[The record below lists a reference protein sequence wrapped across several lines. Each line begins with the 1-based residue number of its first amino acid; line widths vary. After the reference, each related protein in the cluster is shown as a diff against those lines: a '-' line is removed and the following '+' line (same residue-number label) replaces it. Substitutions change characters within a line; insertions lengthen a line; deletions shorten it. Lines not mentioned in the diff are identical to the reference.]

1 MHLGSRLV
9 WNVDFAV
16 ILTTFPVIFLAELPD
31 KTFIAA
37 LVLAT
42 RFRHLWVWLGV
53 SAAFFVQCLIAVV
66 AGGFIALLPVE
77 PVLAATSLL
86 FALGAFI
93 LIRGGLKSR
102 AEEAAGELEEESEV
116 LAKVADAPSDS
127 ARRAFVMSF
136 LVLFAA
142 EWGDLTQIFTAAQ
155 AAKTGQPLAVFIGS
169 WLALISVGG
178 IAVVLGRWL
187 QQRVPLSKVRIAS
200 GLILL
205 GLALWTAYELVQE
218 LRVG

>member
-1 MHLGSRLV
+1 M

-53 SAAFFVQCLIAVV
+53 SAAFFIQCLIAVV
-66 AGGFIALLPVE
+66 AGGFIALLPAA
-77 PVLAATSLL
+77 PVLAVTSLL
-86 FALGAFI
+86 FAIGGLV
-93 LIRGGLKSR
+93 LVRGGLQSR
-102 AEEAAGELEEESEV
+102 AQEMAEETMEESEV
-116 LAKVADAPSDS
+116 LAKVANAPSDS
-127 ARRAFVMSF
+127 ASRAFITSF

-169 WLALISVGG
+169 WLALVSVGG
-178 IAVVLGRWL
+178 LAVILGRWL
-187 QQRVPLSKVRIAS
+187 QNRVPLSRVRIAS
-200 GLILL
+200 GVAMLL
-205 GLALWTAYELVQE
+205 LALWTAYELVRE
-218 LRVG
+218 LSLG

>member
-1 MHLGSRLV
+1 M
-9 WNVDFAV
+9 WNVDFTV
-16 ILTTFPVIFLAELPD
+16 VVTTFPVIFLAELPD

-53 SAAFFVQCLIAVV
+53 SAAFFIQCLIAVV

-77 PVLAATSLL
+77 PVLAVTSVL
-86 FALGAFI
+86 FAIGAVI
-93 LIRGGLKSR
+93 LIRGGMQSR
-102 AEEAAGELEEESEV
+102 AEEAALESEEESDV
-116 LAKVADAPSDS
+116 LARLADAPSDS
-127 ARRAFVMSF
+127 ARRALITSF

-155 AAKTGQPLAVFIGS
+155 AAKTGQPVAVFIGS

-178 IAVVLGRWL
+178 LAVVLGRWL
-187 QQRVPLSKVRIAS
+187 QRRVPLSKVRIAS
-200 GLILL
+200 AVVLL

>member
-1 MHLGSRLV
+1 M

-53 SAAFFVQCLIAVV
+53 SAAFFIQCLIAVV

-77 PVLAATSLL
+77 PVLAVTSLL
-86 FALGAFI
+86 FAIGAII

-102 AEEAAGELEEESEV
+102 AEEAATESEEESEV
-116 LAKVADAPSDS
+116 LAKVANAPSDS
-127 ARRAFVMSF
+127 ARRAFITSF

-155 AAKTGQPLAVFIGS
+155 AAKTGQPVAVFIGA
-169 WLALISVGG
+169 WLALITVGG
-178 IAVVLGRWL
+178 LAVVLGRWL

-200 GLILL
+200 GVVLFA
-205 GLALWTAYELVQE
+205 LALWTAYELVQE
-218 LRVG
+218 LRPS

>member
-1 MHLGSRLV
+1 M

-16 ILTTFPVIFLAELPD
+16 VVTTFPVIFLAELPD

-53 SAAFFVQCLIAVV
+53 SAAFFIQCLIAVV

-77 PVLAATSLL
+77 PVLAVTSVL
-86 FALGAFI
+86 FAIGAVI
-93 LIRGGLKSR
+93 LIRGGMQSR
-102 AEEAAGELEEESEV
+102 AQEAALESEEESDV
-116 LAKVADAPSDS
+116 LARLADAPSDS
-127 ARRAFVMSF
+127 ARRALITSF

-155 AAKTGQPLAVFIGS
+155 AAKTGQPVAVFIGS

-178 IAVVLGRWL
+178 LAVVLGRWL
-187 QQRVPLSKVRIAS
+187 QRRVPLSKVRIAS
-200 GLILL
+200 GVVLL
-205 GLALWTAYELVQE
+205 GLALWTTYELVQE

>member
-1 MHLGSRLV
+1 M
-9 WNVDFAV
+9 WNVDFGV

-53 SAAFFVQCLIAVV
+53 SAAFFIQCLIAVT
-66 AGGFIALLPVE
+66 AGGFIALLPQE
-77 PVLAATSLL
+77 PVLAVTAIL
-86 FALGAFI
+86 FAIGAVI
-93 LIRGGLKSR
+93 LIRGGIQSR
-102 AEEAAGELEEESEV
+102 ADEQAAEADEESEV
-116 LAKVADAPSDS
+116 LAQLADAPADS
-127 ARRAFVMSF
+127 ARRAFITSF

-169 WLALISVGG
+169 WLALICVGG
-178 IAVVLGRWL
+178 LAVVLGRWL
-187 QQRVPLSKVRIAS
+187 QQRIPLSRVRIAS
-200 GLILL
+200 GVVLL
-205 GLALWTAYELVQE
+205 ALALWTAFELVQE
-218 LRVG
+218 LRAG

>member
-1 MHLGSRLV
+1 M
-9 WNVDFAV
+9 WNVDFGV

-53 SAAFFVQCLIAVV
+53 SAAFFIQCLIAVT
-66 AGGFIALLPVE
+66 AGGFIALLPQE
-77 PVLAATSLL
+77 PVLAVTASL
-86 FALGAFI
+86 FAIGAVI
-93 LIRGGLKSR
+93 LIRGGIQSR
-102 AEEAAGELEEESEV
+102 ADEQAAEADEESEV
-116 LAKVADAPSDS
+116 LAQLADAPADS
-127 ARRAFVMSF
+127 ARRAFITSF

-169 WLALISVGG
+169 WLALICVGG
-178 IAVVLGRWL
+178 LAVVLGRWL
-187 QQRVPLSKVRIAS
+187 QQRIPLSRVRIAS
-200 GLILL
+200 GVVLL
-205 GLALWTAYELVQE
+205 ALALWTAFELVQE
-218 LRVG
+218 LRAG

>member
-1 MHLGSRLV
+1 M
-9 WNVDFAV
+9 WNVDLGV

-31 KTFIAA
+31 KTFVAA

-53 SAAFFVQCLIAVV
+53 SAAFFIQCLIAVV
-66 AGGFIALLPVE
+66 AGGFIALLPIE
-77 PVLAATSLL
+77 PVLGATSLL
-86 FALGAFI
+86 FAIGSVI

-102 AEEAAGELEEESEV
+102 AAEAAVESAEESEV
-116 LAKVADAPSDS
+116 LAKVGNTPSDS
-127 ARRAFVMSF
+127 ARRAFITSF

-169 WLALISVGG
+169 WLALITVGG
-178 IAVVLGRWL
+178 LAVVLGRWL

-200 GLILL
+200 GCVLL